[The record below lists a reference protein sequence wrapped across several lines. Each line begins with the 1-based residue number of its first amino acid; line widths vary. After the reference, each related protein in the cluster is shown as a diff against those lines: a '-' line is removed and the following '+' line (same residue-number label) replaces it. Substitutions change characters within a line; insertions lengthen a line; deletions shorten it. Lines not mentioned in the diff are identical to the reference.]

1 MVIVFPLLRT
11 ICTILIFNSILAVHT
26 LRLCFQGTY
35 NTGDL
40 VKINEDKEQH
50 IGIIQKVIKDAA
62 GRSHHTVILAITVIC
77 LATSYPIS
85 LSCCKF

>member
-1 MVIVFPLLRT
+1 MPSESKMEHSVVI
-11 ICTILIFNSILAVHT
+11 ILILLSSMDRVLGN
-26 LRLCFQGTY
+26 Y

-62 GRSHHTVILAITVIC
+62 GTVTACEIRMTDGSLETVTKQINDPSM
-77 LATSYPIS
+77 TSYTADS
-85 LSCCKF
+85 E

>member
-62 GRSHHTVILAITVIC
+62 GRSHHPVCHTGHNCHLFSYFISNITVM
-77 LATSYPIS
+77 L
-85 LSCCKF
+85 

>member
-11 ICTILIFNSILAVHT
+11 ICTILIFHSILAIHT
-26 LRLCFQGTY
+26 FRLCFQGTY

-62 GRSHHTVILAITVIC
+62 GRSNHAICHTGHKCHLR
-77 LATSYPIS
+77 
-85 LSCCKF
+85 